1 MMMSHK
7 NYLDMPVLP
16 RAGILWVTFMTLLW
30 AVFGLGIVTHPEA
43 WRNIQPV
50 EPETGWNIF
59 WFILGNNC
67 IILGLIIAGNLFV
80 RFGQITPGL
89 IVLGIQA
96 IMIGW
101 TAGTNGFTEPFQSVT
116 AANAAFLRI
125 GLWETS
131 SYVFIC
137 AVTLSKSLLISDNF
151 PAKRWV
157 KTTSLKDLSFSKGE
171 ILIGFSGFLALI
183 SSAYMEAFLPA

>member
-1 MMMSHK
+1 MSIK
-7 NYLDMPVLP
+7 KFLELSVLP
-16 RAGILWVTFMTLLW
+16 RTIFLWIAFMTILWII
-30 AVFGLGIVTHPEA
+30 FGLGIVTHPEA
-43 WRNIQPV
+43 WRNIPLV
-50 EPETGWNIF
+50 ETETGWNIF

-67 IILGLIIAGNLFV
+67 IILTLIIAGNLFV
-80 RFGQITPGL
+80 RFGQISPGL
-89 IVLGIQA
+89 IVLGIQS

-116 AANAAFLRI
+116 AANTAFLRI

-131 SYVFIC
+131 AYVFIC
-137 AVTLSKSLLISDNF
+137 AVTLPKSLLISDTF

-157 KTTSLKDLSFSKGE
+157 KTTSIKDLSFSIVE
-171 ILIGFSGFLALI
+171 TIIGCSGFVALI